1 MLSEMFYWLFNM
13 SISASVAGIVV
24 LLLRRIKK
32 LPRRL
37 VHILWVIPFIRM
49 WIPVGIRS
57 KYSLMTLISKFTTK
71 SVVLYDGTLDFSF
84 TNYIMAADNYFP
96 VTYKEDMLEN
106 LFSIASVVWI
116 IVAVA
121 LSLIFAILYV
131 LAKSELKDASLLR
144 DNIYVSDK
152 ITSPAAYGVFR
163 PKIVVPKGY
172 QLRNLHYIVA
182 HESAHI
188 YRKDNLW
195 RIIAV
200 ISASVHW
207 FNPLIWLF
215 LKKFLEDTELACDEQ
230 VLANCGEDEKK
241 AYAMALVDC
250 AESMGVFASPFGGAK
265 IRVRIDRILSYRKLS
280 IISIASLTAFAVAI
294 GYVLLTNAS

>member
-57 KYSLMTLISKFTTK
+57 KYSLMTLISKFTKK

-172 QLRNLHYIVA
+172 ELRNLHYIVA

>member
-1 MLSEMFYWLFNM
+1 MFYWLFNM

-172 QLRNLHYIVA
+172 ELRNLHYIVA

>member
-172 QLRNLHYIVA
+172 ELRNLHYIVA

-215 LKKFLEDTELACDEQ
+215 LKK
-230 VLANCGEDEKK
+230 
-241 AYAMALVDC
+241 
-250 AESMGVFASPFGGAK
+250 VFGRYGTC
-265 IRVRIDRILSYRKLS
+265 L
-280 IISIASLTAFAVAI
+280 
-294 GYVLLTNAS
+294 